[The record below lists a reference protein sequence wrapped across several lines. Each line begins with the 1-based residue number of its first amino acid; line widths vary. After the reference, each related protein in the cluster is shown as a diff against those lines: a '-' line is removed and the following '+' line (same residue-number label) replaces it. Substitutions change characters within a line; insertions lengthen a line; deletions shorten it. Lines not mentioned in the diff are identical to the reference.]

1 MVTEEQLS
9 EKNIEELIGIF
20 IIKMSTIFHCL
31 VQITDTIHTKEIKIK
46 ELKELKNNNQ
56 EPLLNCTIT
65 STHINE
71 YYSFMFN
78 YNSFGW
84 AIKQM
89 NSFTKNIKVWKL
101 ITKKLYEL
109 VNFRNNLVHGWFC
122 YEDNDL
128 NWENLFFYREKFNIR
143 DQKFEHV
150 WKWNWREEL
159 ISNILKSDMIFIIV
173 WIINTQLKE
182 NETFIQI
189 FWEYFNETL
198 NVIKI
203 PINFKK

>member
-89 NSFTKNIKVWKL
+89 NSFTKNIKV
-101 ITKKLYEL
+101 
-109 VNFRNNLVHGWFC
+109 
-122 YEDNDL
+122 
-128 NWENLFFYREKFNIR
+128 
-143 DQKFEHV
+143 
-150 WKWNWREEL
+150 
-159 ISNILKSDMIFIIV
+159 
-173 WIINTQLKE
+173 
-182 NETFIQI
+182 
-189 FWEYFNETL
+189 
-198 NVIKI
+198 
-203 PINFKK
+203 